1 MNISKT
7 TINMAKRRGISI
19 EVMSDSQFGEVVEI
33 TRIEDGE
40 VLDEYAALYV
50 IRDGGMFF
58 VNGCDDRVAE
68 EFAYWIKDD
77 SELRSHLDVI
87 SVFI

>member
-7 TINMAKRRGISI
+7 TINMAKRRGVSI
-19 EVMSDSQFGEVVEI
+19 EVMSDSQLGEVVEI
-33 TRIEDGE
+33 ARIEDGE
-40 VLDEYAALYV
+40 VADEYAALYV
-50 IRDGGMFF
+50 IKSDGLFF
-58 VNGCDDRVAE
+58 VNGCDSRIAE

-77 SELRSHLDVI
+77 ATLRSHLDAI